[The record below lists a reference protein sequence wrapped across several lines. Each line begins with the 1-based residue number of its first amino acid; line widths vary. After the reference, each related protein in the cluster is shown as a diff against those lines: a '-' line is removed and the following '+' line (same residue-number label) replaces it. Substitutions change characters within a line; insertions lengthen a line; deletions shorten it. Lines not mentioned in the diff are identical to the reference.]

1 MSRRV
6 YKGRFVLFSLLLVL
20 GAVLVFRR
28 VAIGIHI
35 DEEYIVALGYRS
47 LAGDSYFLQNQE
59 PQILLTP
66 FLSLLEFPFILV
78 TGSTEG
84 ILVYLRI
91 VTQIFL
97 VLESV
102 FIYRELSRYVNCKA
116 GLCAAVFVFC
126 YQYRYLSICDYTFC
140 TCLAST
146 NCFLLWLNSYTKKE
160 KISNAIWA
168 GIFFSLMTLCFPS
181 LVILFPL
188 YCWVYSK
195 KSGRKNIGLI
205 LLCCLCLACVEII
218 VLFNG
223 KSLGEIPELIAE
235 IISNS
240 SYGKD
245 AGKADK
251 IPLFIGTLAVFVVV
265 QKYPNAVETIRR
277 NIKRN
282 RKILLLVRSVSGIG
296 ILFGLLLV
304 LQKVAIEG
312 DFYNRNG
319 YLCLLG
325 FGALYILSGPF
336 CCNLLQMFLWG
347 ILCDQCVGFM
357 TRYDTQGIY
366 ALPSF
371 LAIYVCLALSFERQK
386 RVPNKVLACMVL
398 LLMLGQQLLVKDF
411 WMINNV
417 AVTDKDYIFNQ
428 NLSYI
433 SEGPAAGVWA
443 RKIDA
448 EKYDE
453 LYNWI
458 VNNIHQ
464 ETKVCYFGKNVLVY
478 LMSPYIRIAVP
489 QMFMDYANDM
499 VLPKYYEENPQY
511 FPELVILDISATSK
525 RQIWPAEEE
534 AFSEAVTIYKSDN
547 YWIFEE
553 NCNT

>member
-6 YKGRFVLFSLLLVL
+6 YKGRFVLLSILLVL
-20 GAVLVFRR
+20 GAVLAFRR
-28 VAIGIHI
+28 VVIGVHI
-35 DEEYIVALGYRS
+35 DEEYIVALGYRP
-47 LAGDSYFLQNQE
+47 LTGNDYFVQNQE
-59 PQILLTP
+59 PQILLAP
-66 FLSLLEFPFILV
+66 ILSLLEYPFLLV
-78 TGSTEG
+78 TGSTTG
-84 ILVYLRI
+84 ILVYMRI
-91 VTQIFL
+91 VTQICL
-97 VLESV
+97 ALESV
-102 FIYRELSRYVNCKA
+102 FIYREIGRYVNCKA

-146 NCFLLWLNSYTKKE
+146 NCFLIWLNSCGKE
-160 KISNAIWA
+160 GKENAVLA
-168 GIFFSLMTLCFPS
+168 SAFFSLMALCFPS

-188 YCWVYSK
+188 YCWIYTK
-195 KSGRKNIGLI
+195 KAGWKSVGLI
-205 LLCCLCLACVEII
+205 ALCCLCLACVEVL

-223 KSLGEIPELIAE
+223 KRLWEIPKLLIQLV
-235 IISNS
+235 SDS

-245 AGKADK
+245 AGKVQK
-251 IPLFIGTLAVFVVV
+251 VPFFIGTLAAFVIVQRFPSVV
-265 QKYPNAVETIRR
+265 KMIQR
-277 NIKRN
+277 NIQSNHKA
-282 RKILLLVRSVSGIG
+282 LLWVRVVSGMG
-296 ILFGLLLV
+296 ILFGLFSV
-304 LQKVAIEG
+304 FQKVSIEG

-319 YLCLLG
+319 YFYLLG

-336 CCNLLQMFLWG
+336 ACELLQMLLWG

-357 TRYDTQGIY
+357 TRYDTLEIY
-366 ALPSF
+366 AMPSF
-371 LAIYVCLALSFERQK
+371 VAICVGLALSLERHK
-386 RVPNKVLACMVL
+386 SSTNKAWVCVIL
-398 LLMLGQQLLVKDF
+398 LLILGQQLLVKDF
-411 WMINNV
+411 WMLNNMN
-417 AVTDKDYIFNQ
+417 VTDKDYIFNQ

-433 SEGPAAGVWA
+433 GKGPATGVWA
-443 RKIDA
+443 RKTDA

-499 VLPKYYEENPQY
+499 VLPKYYEENPQC

-534 AFSEAVTIYKSDN
+534 IFSGGKLIYKSDN
-547 YWIFEE
+547 YLIFEE
-553 NCNT
+553 SDHS